1 MDFQTTILEIM
12 TTDVCTVSP
21 TTKVHDFKHLF
32 KRRKFHHV
40 PVEDETGTLVG
51 IISTEDVHRTSRFFV
66 SPDSLLA
73 AHVMTPNPDTILE
86 DTTIVDAV
94 QFFVEHQVR
103 ALPVLNAEGKFVGLI
118 TPYDVMREVLHAWKI
133 KEELKDIE
141 DCV

>member
-21 TTKVHDFKHLF
+21 NTEVKDFKHLF
-32 KRRKFHHV
+32 TRRKFHHI
-40 PVEDETGTLVG
+40 PVEENGELVG
-51 IISTEDVHRTSRFFV
+51 IISTEDVNRSSRFFV

-73 AHVMTPNPDTILE
+73 EHVMTPNPDTIQE

-103 ALPVLNAEGKFVGLI
+103 SLPVLNAAGKFVGMI
-118 TPYDVMREVLHAWKI
+118 TPYDLMKEMLRSWQI
-133 KEELKDIE
+133 REELRDME
-141 DCV
+141 DRV